1 MNAPD
6 KLKWVEPER
15 IVGATAIRVWAFE
28 PGEELEA
35 VGASREAIGAYAERR
50 LGAEGVHALWE
61 GENEDGDEP
70 SLTISVR
77 VVDLSQAGENMAG
90 YVISLAVNFY
100 RVLPVAPGSDWNTSA
115 ILWTR
120 CGLRIAAPDNLAR
133 EFWPHLGRCLDEFVS
148 DWRSSRYAR
157 VDLPATPPVRG
168 QSDDTTRLPRPD
180 ETDNTDNASVD
191 TSEMTPERFAALM
204 MAAEDDPSAPGA
216 LAKTEKPAKKRAAKR
231 AAPNNPAN
239 AEPNNDAKPRRR
251 KN

>member
-15 IVGATAIRVWAFE
+15 IVGVEAIRVWAFE

-35 VGASREAIGAYAERR
+35 VGASREAIAAYAERR

-61 GENEDGDEP
+61 DENKDGDEP

-77 VVDLSQAGENMAG
+77 VADLSEVGENMAG

-100 RVLPVAPGSDWNTSA
+100 RVLPVAPQSDWNTSA

-120 CGLRIAAPDNLAR
+120 CGMRIAGPDGLAR

-148 DWRSSRYAR
+148 DWRTSRYAR
-157 VDLPATPPVRG
+157 PDLPAAPPVRTPAG
-168 QSDDTTRLPRPD
+168 DTERLPAD
-180 ETDNTDNASVD
+180 DAQMTATGDAVD

-204 MAAEDDPSAPGA
+204 MNADADATPPAPR
-216 LAKTEKPAKKRAAKR
+216 KKRDAATSG
-231 AAPNNPAN
+231 
-239 AEPNNDAKPRRR
+239 DKPRRR
-251 KN
+251 KKNAA